1 MRISDWS
8 SDVCSSDLNS
18 PQICEIEQ
26 LFIEQIRRARRFVY
40 IETQYFASRAIAEV
54 ICERL
59 LEPGPPEF
67 LVVNPLS
74 AHGWLEQVAM
84 DTARVELQLGRAS
97 SRERGSQYG

>member
-1 MRISDWS
+1 MLISDWS
-8 SDVCSSDLNS
+8 SYVCSSDR
-18 PQICEIEQ
+18 ICEIEQ